1 MFDANVVLDVLLRR
15 RPFAEPAGQ
24 LLSRAERGDV
34 QGYICASVVT
44 TVFYLARKAAGLDA
58 AHSQV
63 RTILSILDVA
73 PVTGA
78 VLREAAESDMS
89 DFDDAVVAASARAV
103 RVDAIATRNERDF
116 AKAPVSVYSPA
127 SLLVLLDA
135 SAKQRSRGGRR
146 IGDQPPETDCEKTA

>member
-15 RPFAEPAGQ
+15 RPFEETAGE
-24 LLSRAERGDV
+24 LLSRAERGDI

-44 TVFYLARKAAGLDA
+44 TIFYLARKAVGLDEA
-58 AHSQV
+58 RRQV

-78 VLREAAESDMS
+78 VLREAAESAMR
-89 DFDDAVVAASARAV
+89 DFEDAVVAASAR
-103 RVDAIATRNERDF
+103 RVQASAIATRNTRDF
-116 AKAPVSVYSPA
+116 AKASVSVYSPA

-135 SAKQRSRGGRR
+135 SAKQCG
-146 IGDQPPETDCEKTA
+146 QK